1 MDPRQCRKRADG
13 VWVCGDCGFAY
24 DRVPDELLRNL
35 QDAPGLMAEAVN
47 GLDRDIVDEPP
58 LPGLWTR
65 RQYVAH
71 LADWAEI
78 FRSRVDQMLRED
90 APLIEDIDQDVLA
103 SEHGYDQWDI
113 GESVDRYEAA
123 VRHLASRLTGEPLAS
138 WERVGIRAALGEPQ
152 PLKLYVSDVV
162 HEVEHHLVDLVG
174 VP

>member
-1 MDPRQCRKRADG
+1 MDPRQCRKRPDG

-47 GLDRDIVDEPP
+47 GLDRDLVDEPS
-58 LPGLWTR
+58 LPGTWTR
-65 RQYVAH
+65 RQYAAH

-78 FRSRVDQMLRED
+78 FRSRVDRMLSED

-113 GESVDRYEAA
+113 RESVDRYEAA
-123 VRHLASRLTGEPLAS
+123 VRYLASRLGGEPPAS